1 MTKITE
7 EASKYRHLEKMS
19 VEELTSNLNKE
30 DKTVALAIEKALPEL
45 NTLISTIV
53 SKIQHGGRLFYV
65 GAGSGGRLSVLDVI
79 ELPTTFGVSPDLF
92 NVILAG
98 GKKHLVEAL
107 EEKEDD
113 VDAAWQMLQQ
123 EKVSAKDIVIGISAS
138 GTTPFVLSALK
149 ECKIQGITTACIVS
163 NPASPIAEQADIP
176 VEVITGPE
184 FVTGS
189 TRMKCGTAQ
198 KMIFDMISTTTMI
211 KLGRV
216 LDNQMVN
223 VKLINDKIV
232 DRAVKMLMS
241 NTGITVY
248 NEAKKLLIEHG
259 SVKEALDHFKQ
270 KVK

>member
-1 MTKITE
+1 MTRITE
-7 EASKYRHLEKMS
+7 ESSKYRHLEKMS

-30 DKTVALAIEKALPEL
+30 DKIVALAIEKALPEL
-45 NTLISTIV
+45 NTLIKTIV
-53 SKIQHGGRLFYV
+53 SKIEHGGRLFYV

-98 GKKHLVEAL
+98 GKEHLIEAL

-113 VDAAWQMLQQ
+113 VNAAWLMLH
-123 EKVSAKDIVIGISAS
+123 EKKVSAKDIVIGISAS
-138 GTTPFVLSALK
+138 GTTPFVLSGLK
-149 ECKIQGITTACIVS
+149 ECRKHGITTACIVS
-163 NPASPIAEQADIP
+163 NPGSIIAAESDIL

-198 KMIFDMISTTTMI
+198 KMIFDMISTSTMI
-211 KLGRV
+211 KLGKV

-248 NEAKKLLIEHG
+248 HEAKQLLIEYG
-259 SVKEALDHFKQ
+259 SVKLALDHFRGKRF
-270 KVK
+270 